1 MGPDSMGAVRVAVN
15 LIGGRPLR
23 PVCRGWDASPGDARR
38 GNDDGG
44 LDAAWSPGEGSV
56 VVSDVVPT
64 GAADGFA
71 GAAGWPGVAESFAG
85 ASLAELGDSAT
96 ASCHRREVR

>member
-1 MGPDSMGAVRVAVN
+1 M
-15 LIGGRPLR
+15 
-23 PVCRGWDASPGDARR
+23 
-38 GNDDGG
+38 
-44 LDAAWSPGEGSV
+44 
-56 VVSDVVPT
+56 VSDVVPT

>member
-23 PVCRGWDASPGDARR
+23 PGCRGWDASPGDARR

-44 LDAAWSPGEGSV
+44 LDGRLVSGEGSV

-64 GAADGFA
+64 SAADGFA
-71 GAAGWPGVAESFAG
+71 GAAGWPAVAESFAG
-85 ASLAELGDSAT
+85 ASLVELGDSPT
-96 ASCHRREVR
+96 ASCTPREVR